1 MTSKLVKD
9 PGHDL
14 KLPLKFSAGHFVYN
28 KLIKKDKKH

>member
-14 KLPLKFSAGHFVYN
+14 KLPLKIARAQVYN